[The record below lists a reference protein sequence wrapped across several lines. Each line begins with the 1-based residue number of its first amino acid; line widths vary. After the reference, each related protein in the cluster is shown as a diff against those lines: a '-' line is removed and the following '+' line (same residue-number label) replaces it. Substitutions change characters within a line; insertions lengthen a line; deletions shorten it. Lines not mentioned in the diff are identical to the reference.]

1 MPQLQGCRR
10 PRQLQ
15 LVQASIFGVG
25 APEAI
30 LVGVV
35 ALLVFGPKGLAQV
48 GQLQVSHLDSKR
60 NPATGDSLSSAKDAW
75 FLLCGFCCVQR
86 LPGYF
91 LHS

>member
-1 MPQLQGCRR
+1 MAGGTGPESTVSLPHAVPQHQGCRR

-15 LVQASIFGVG
+15 LVQASVFGVG

-48 GQLQVSHLDSKR
+48 GQLQVSLCHGEGFVVANKTFH
-60 NPATGDSLSSAKDAW
+60 PQGDVI
-75 FLLCGFCCVQR
+75 LLR
-86 LPGYF
+86 
-91 LHS
+91 